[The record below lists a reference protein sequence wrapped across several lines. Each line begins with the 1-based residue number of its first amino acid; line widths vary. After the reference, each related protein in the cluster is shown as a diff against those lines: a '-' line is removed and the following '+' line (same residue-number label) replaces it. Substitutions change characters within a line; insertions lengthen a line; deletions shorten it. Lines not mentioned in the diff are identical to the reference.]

1 MASKALGMGFGS
13 MSATTMN
20 LMQKKTAVLYHYPC
34 PDGAFAALAAHL
46 FFSSASLPALF
57 FPNTVYNPFTTQQ
70 LPLAEI
76 SDVYLLD
83 FVGPCGFVQEISS
96 KVSRVVVLDHH
107 KTAVERLCGE
117 NCSVGENVMR
127 VIDVTRSGATIAFDY
142 FKERVGCEVALG
154 QFDRVRRLFEYIED
168 GDLWRWSL
176 PNSKAFNSGLKDL
189 NIEFDVGLNPKLFE
203 QLLSLDLEDVIS
215 QGMTSLSKKQK
226 LIDDVLSQSYEI
238 ALGGGAFGH
247 CLAVNA
253 DSISELR
260 SELGQQLATKSR
272 NLKLRAIG
280 AVVYR
285 VPELENDQLL
295 KISLR
300 SVDSEDTTPISEE
313 FGGGGHRNASS
324 FMLSSMEFNQ
334 WKVCK
339 NA

>member
-1 MASKALGMGFGS
+1 MASKVLGLGLG

-20 LMQKKTAVLYHYPC
+20 MMQKKPAVLYHYPC

-57 FPNTVYNPFTTQQ
+57 FPNTVYNPITTQQ

-83 FVGPCGFVQEISS
+83 FVGPSGFVQEISS

-117 NCSVGENVMR
+117 NCSVGDNVLR

-142 FKERVGCEVALG
+142 FKERVGCELALS

-189 NIEFDVGLNPKLFE
+189 NIEFDVGLNPNLFE
-203 QLLSLDLEDVIS
+203 QVICWVF
-215 QGMTSLSKKQK
+215 M
-226 LIDDVLSQSYEI
+226 VL
-238 ALGGGAFGH
+238 
-247 CLAVNA
+247 
-253 DSISELR
+253 
-260 SELGQQLATKSR
+260 
-272 NLKLRAIG
+272 NL
-280 AVVYR
+280 
-285 VPELENDQLL
+285 
-295 KISLR
+295 
-300 SVDSEDTTPISEE
+300 
-313 FGGGGHRNASS
+313 
-324 FMLSSMEFNQ
+324 
-334 WKVCK
+334 
-339 NA
+339 

>member
-1 MASKALGMGFGS
+1 
-13 MSATTMN
+13 MN
-20 LMQKKTAVLYHYPC
+20 LMRKKTAVLYHYPC

-189 NIEFDVGLNPKLFE
+189 NIEFDVGLNPNLFE
-203 QLLSLDLEDVIS
+203 QSRHDELI
-215 QGMTSLSKKQK
+215 QKQK

-300 SVDSEDTTPISEE
+300 SVDSEDTTPVSEE

-324 FMLSSMEFNQ
+324 FMLSSVEFKQ